1 MTVGKAVSL
10 PSGEV
15 IPALGFGTWHMGETA
30 ARRGDEVAALKTGI
44 DLGLTVIDTAEM
56 YASGGAET
64 VVAEAI
70 AGQRQKVFLVSKVLP
85 SNASLKG
92 TIAAC
97 ERSLARLKTDVIDL
111 YLLHWRG
118 GTPLAETVR
127 AFERLKRDGKI
138 RHWGVSNFDVDDLAE
153 LSRVEN
159 GNRCM
164 ANQVQYALDTRGVE
178 FDLLPWQQQRS
189 MPLMAYCPLGGGGL
203 VKHPALAPIARKH
216 GVTAAAVAIAFLL
229 ARPGVLA
236 IPKSANAGRVAELAR
251 AREVG
256 LDAEDLA
263 ALDRAFP
270 PPRLKQ
276 PLAMT

>member
-1 MTVGKAVSL
+1 VTVGKAVTLS
-10 PSGEV
+10 SGEV
-15 IPALGFGTWHMGETA
+15 IPALGLGTWHMGETA

-44 DLGLTVIDTAEM
+44 ELGLTVIDTAEM
-56 YASGGAET
+56 YANGGAES

-70 AGQRQKVFLVSKVLP
+70 GGQRQKVFLVSKVLP

-127 AFERLKRDGKI
+127 AFETLKREGKI

-189 MPLMAYCPLGGGGL
+189 MPLMAYCPLGGGSL

-251 AREVG
+251 ARQVG

-270 PPRLKQ
+270 PPRRKH

>member
-1 MTVGKAVSL
+1 MAAKTVTL
-10 PSGEV
+10 PTGEV
-15 IPALGFGTWHMGETA
+15 LPALGLGTWHMGEA
-30 ARRGDEVAALKTGI
+30 AATRKDEVAALKTGI
-44 DLGLTVIDTAEM
+44 NLGLTLIDTAEM
-56 YASGGAET
+56 YANGGAET

-70 AGQRQKVFLVSKVLP
+70 AGQRDRIFLVSKVLP

-97 ERSLARLKTDVIDL
+97 EKSLSRLKTDVIDL

-127 AFERLKRDGKI
+127 AFEALKRDGKI
-138 RHWGVSNFDVDDLAE
+138 RHWGVSNFDVDDLEE
-153 LSRVEN
+153 LSGVEH

-178 FDLLPWQQQRS
+178 FDLLAWQQTRS

-203 VKHPALAPIARKH
+203 VSHPALVPIARKH
-216 GVTAAAVAIAFLL
+216 GVSTAAVAIAFLL
-229 ARPGVLA
+229 SKPGVQA
-236 IPKSANAGRVAELAR
+236 IPKSANATRVAELAK
-251 AREVG
+251 ARDVA
-256 LDAEDLA
+256 LDAADLA

-270 PPRLKQ
+270 PPKGKQ
-276 PLAMT
+276 SLAMT